1 MTEAQVTLRCEHLTV
16 RESGQALVTEAS
28 LSLQGG
34 ELIALLGPNG
44 AGKTSLLRGMLGLHR
59 DTLGKALL
67 KGQPIAQLSTAARA
81 RQLSY
86 LPQLRPLAW
95 PTPVRDIVALGRF
108 AHGAALGRLS
118 TVDRR
123 AVERAIVA
131 CDLEGL
137 ARRSAHQLSGG
148 ELARVHFARALAA
161 EAPLLVADEPVAAL
175 DPYHQFK
182 IMSLIKDYVAQGGG
196 AMVVLHDVSLA
207 AQFAD
212 RLLWMKGGRVVADG
226 SPARTLSVAR
236 LAEVYQVQARVQGSQ
251 VHILGAL

>member
-1 MTEAQVTLRCEHLTV
+1 MTSANVTLRCEGLSVHE
-16 RESGQALVTEAS
+16 RGHRLVTGAS
-28 LSLQGG
+28 FSLQSG
-34 ELIALLGPNG
+34 ELIAVLGPNG
-44 AGKTSLLRGMLGLHR
+44 AGKTSLLRGALGLHR
-59 DTLGKALL
+59 DTEGQALL
-67 KGQPIAQLSTAARA
+67 GDQPVAQLATAARA

-118 TVDRR
+118 AADRE
-123 AVERAIVA
+123 AVERAMVA
-131 CDLEGL
+131 CDLGDL
-137 ARRSAHQLSGG
+137 ARRPAHQLSGG

-175 DPYHQFK
+175 DPHHQFK
-182 IMSLIKDYVAQGGG
+182 IMTLIKNYVAQGGG

-212 RLLWMKGGRVVADG
+212 RLLWMNRGAIVAAG
-226 SPARTLSVAR
+226 PPAQTLSEAR
-236 LAEVYQVQARVQGSQ
+236 LAEVYRVRARIDGTRVN
-251 VHILGAL
+251 ILGAL